1 MSALSVEPPFP
12 AFADAGGQP
21 LEDGYIWI
29 GTVNL
34 NPITNPIVAYWDSA
48 LTITAV
54 QPIRT
59 SGGYPVYQGTP
70 ANIYVNSDYSI
81 QVQNKNGSVVYSAP
95 AATERYGN
103 IINLV
108 DINFIQAGVGAV
120 TRTALAKMR
129 EPVTVQDFGASSSAT
144 AAVNT
149 AAINAALASGAKMVE
164 IVNDGGIMLVNDTI
178 SVPSGVA
185 FVGRNK
191 PVIKLANNSFPVG
204 GDVVQLTSATDSV
217 VDGITID
224 ANIQNNGGN
233 VYAIHGTLCVEC
245 SVQNCNVINSK
256 FGIFFLGGNT
266 LKFTGNVVDA
276 CTAYGICVK
285 LNDVTANCYNIVVT
299 GNECKNCWDGTTGGL
314 TEGQGIIIYGATGA
328 TLANYKNIR
337 KVIVNDNICHNN
349 GRQGITLTAVNDFVV
364 DGNNCYDNLQNTD
377 LASGILISEA
387 CYNGTVTGNTCT
399 NNFDAGI
406 LLDIADQTAGANY
419 FLYGRVAV
427 TGNSIYETVRAGIKV
442 NSCPFSTISGNV
454 IDGRRTGDNTRWGIF
469 VFHGGFY
476 NIVGNNISDCSYNAI
491 RLPGLSGVAAPD
503 QTNAIIADNIITN
516 NTAPAGDVIYGAIY
530 VSYYDIVKIQNNIF
544 LNNTQDLSITSTATN
559 VTLLDNRF
567 TSNIYTDTSASIKRW
582 EDEFRST
589 AAGSAWFSAAEFGG
603 SGMSQIT
610 LAAGFT
616 IPHFGLEYLPIDTNG
631 NNFTSSLTTAIYAG
645 YFGQKIVVLKIGAGT
660 LTIKQGANTDNIG
673 NADVVLA
680 TGEMVEY
687 TYTGTLWLQTTAKIA
702 TSL

>member
-1 MSALSVEPPFP
+1 MSLTKVSFSMIQGAP
-12 AFADAGGQP
+12 
-21 LEDGYIWI
+21 
-29 GTVNL
+29 VN
-34 NPITNPIVAYWDSA
+34 AQDYGARS
-48 LTITAV
+48 TA
-54 QPIRT
+54 
-59 SGGYPVYQGTP
+59 
-70 ANIYVNSDYSI
+70 
-81 QVQNKNGSVVYSAP
+81 
-95 AATERYGN
+95 
-103 IINLV
+103 
-108 DINFIQAGVGAV
+108 
-120 TRTALAKMR
+120 
-129 EPVTVQDFGASSSAT
+129 SAT
-144 AAVNT
+144 VNT
-149 AAINAALASGAKMVE
+149 AAINAALASGASMVALP
-164 IVNDGGIMLVNDTI
+164 NDGGIYSTNGAI
-178 SVPSGVA
+178 IVPSGVS
-185 FVGRNK
+185 FVGVGN
-191 PVIKLANNSFPVG
+191 PTIKLANNAFPTG

-233 VYAIHGTLCVEC
+233 VYGVHGTLCVES
-245 SVQNCNVINSK
+245 SVRNCNVINAK

-266 LKFTGNVVDA
+266 LKITGNVVDA

-285 LNDVTANCYNIVVT
+285 LNDVTADCYNIVVT

-328 TLANYKNIR
+328 TLASYKNIR

-406 LLDIADQTAGANY
+406 LLDIADQPNPPNY
-419 FLYGRVAV
+419 FLFGRVTV

-442 NSCPFSTISGNV
+442 NSCPFSTISGNI
-454 IDGRRTGDNTRWGIF
+454 IDGRRDGDNTRWGIF

-491 RLPGLSGVAAPD
+491 RLPGLSAVAAPD
-503 QTNAIIADNIITN
+503 QTNVIIADNIITN

-530 VSYYDIVKIQNNIF
+530 VDNYDIVKIQNNIF
-544 LNNTQDLSITSTATN
+544 LNNTQDLSIRNTATN
-559 VTLLDNRF
+559 ITLLDNRF

-582 EDEFRST
+582 EDEFRTT
-589 AAGSAWFSAAEFGG
+589 AAASAWFSAAEFAG

-616 IPHFGLEYLPIDTNG
+616 IPHFGLQYLPIDTNG
-631 NNFTSSLTTAIYAG
+631 NNLTSSLTTAIYAG

-660 LTIKQGANTDNIG
+660 LTIKQAANTDNIG

-687 TYTGTLWLQTTAKIA
+687 TYTGSLWLQTTAKVA

>member
-1 MSALSVEPPFP
+1 MI
-12 AFADAGGQP
+12 AG
-21 LEDGYIWI
+21 
-29 GTVNL
+29 
-34 NPITNPIVAYWDSA
+34 A
-48 LTITAV
+48 
-54 QPIRT
+54 
-59 SGGYPVYQGTP
+59 P
-70 ANIYVNSDYSI
+70 ANVI
-81 QVQNKNGSVVYSAP
+81 
-95 AATERYGN
+95 
-103 IINLV
+103 
-108 DINFIQAGVGAV
+108 
-120 TRTALAKMR
+120 
-129 EPVTVQDFGASSSAT
+129 DFGASSSAT
-144 AAVNT
+144 AAENVT
-149 AAINAALASGAKMVE
+149 AFNAALASGAKT
-164 IVNDGGIMLVNDTI
+164 IVVPNDGGIYAVNATI
-178 SVPSGVA
+178 NVPSNVTLLGV
-185 FVGRNK
+185 GLPEIR
-191 PVIKLANNSFPVG
+191 LANGSFGAG
-204 GDVVQLTSATDSV
+204 GNMFTLTSATETRIE
-217 VDGITID
+217 GISID
-224 ANIQNNGGN
+224 ANVQNNTGN
-233 VYAIHGTLCVEC
+233 VYGIYGSLCTKINIV
-245 SVQNCNVINSK
+245 NCLVANAK
-256 FGIFFLGGNT
+256 FGVYFLGGNT
-266 LKFTGNVVDA
+266 LKITGNTVDT

-285 LNDVTANCYNIVVT
+285 LNDVTADCYNIVVT
-299 GNECKNCWDGTTGGL
+299 DNECKNCWDGTTGGL

-328 TLANYKNIR
+328 TLASYKNIT

-406 LLDIADQTAGANY
+406 LLDIADQPNPPNY
-419 FLYGRVAV
+419 FSYGRVAV

-491 RLPGLSGVAAPD
+491 RLPGLPGVAAPD

-616 IPHFGLEYLPIDTNG
+616 IPHFGLQYLPIDTNG
-631 NNFTSSLTTAIYAG
+631 NSYTSSLTTAIYAG
-645 YFGQKIVVLKIGAGT
+645 YFGQKIAVLKIGAGT

-687 TYTGTLWLQTTAKIA
+687 TYTGSLWLQTTAKIA

>member
-1 MSALSVEPPFP
+1 MSALSIQPTFP
-12 AFADAGGQP
+12 IFTETDGLP
-21 LEDGYIWI
+21 LENGYIWI
-29 GTVNL
+29 GETNL
-34 NPITNPIVAYWDSA
+34 DPQGNPINVYWDAA
-48 LTITAV
+48 LTIQAA

-59 SGGYPVYQGTP
+59 LNGYPSRSGTP
-70 ANIYVNSDYSI
+70 ARLYVNSDYSI
-81 QVQNKNGSVVYSAP
+81 RVQNRNGSLVYSAP

-108 DINFIQAGVGAV
+108 DINFIQAGTGAV

-191 PVIKLANNSFPVG
+191 PIIKLANNSFPTG

-233 VYAIHGTLCVEC
+233 VYGVHGTLCVEC
-245 SVQNCNVINSK
+245 SVRNCTVINAK

-285 LNDVTANCYNIVVT
+285 LNDVLADCYNIVVT

-328 TLANYKNIR
+328 TLGDYKNIT

-406 LLDIADQTAGANY
+406 LLDIADQPNPPNY
-419 FLYGRVAV
+419 FLFGRVTV

-442 NSCPFSTISGNV
+442 NSCPFSTISGNI
-454 IDGRRTGDNTRWGIF
+454 IDGRRDGDNTRWGIF

-476 NIVGNNISDCSYNAI
+476 NIVGNNISDCSFNAI
-491 RLPGLSGVAAPD
+491 RLPGISGAVAPD

-530 VSYYDIVKIQNNIF
+530 VDNYDIVKIQNNIF
-544 LNNTQDLSITSTATN
+544 LNNTQDLSIRNTATN
-559 VTLLDNRF
+559 ITLLDNRF

-582 EDEFRST
+582 EDEFRTT
-589 AAGSAWFSAAEFGG
+589 AAASAWFSAAEFAG

-616 IPHFGLEYLPIDTNG
+616 IPHFGLQYLPIDTNG
-631 NNFTSSLTTAIYAG
+631 NNLTSSLTTAIYAG

-687 TYTGTLWLQTTAKIA
+687 TYTGALWLQTTAKIA

>member
-1 MSALSVEPPFP
+1 MSLTKVSFSMIQGAP
-12 AFADAGGQP
+12 
-21 LEDGYIWI
+21 
-29 GTVNL
+29 VN
-34 NPITNPIVAYWDSA
+34 AQDYGARS
-48 LTITAV
+48 TA
-54 QPIRT
+54 
-59 SGGYPVYQGTP
+59 
-70 ANIYVNSDYSI
+70 
-81 QVQNKNGSVVYSAP
+81 
-95 AATERYGN
+95 
-103 IINLV
+103 
-108 DINFIQAGVGAV
+108 
-120 TRTALAKMR
+120 
-129 EPVTVQDFGASSSAT
+129 SAT
-144 AAVNT
+144 VNT
-149 AAINAALASGAKMVE
+149 AAINAALASGASMV
-164 IVNDGGIMLVNDTI
+164 VLPNDGGIYLVNDTI
-178 SVPSGVA
+178 TVPSGVTLLGQGLPT
-185 FVGRNK
+185 V
-191 PVIKLANNSFPVG
+191 KLANTSFGAG
-204 GDVVQLTSATDSV
+204 GAVIALTSATGSA
-217 VDGITID
+217 VDGIKVD
-224 ANIQNNGGN
+224 ANRQNNTGTIYGINGN
-233 VYAIHGTLCVEC
+233 LCVKC
-245 SVQNCNVINSK
+245 SIRNCEVVNAT
-256 FGIFFLGGNT
+256 FGIFFVGGNT

-285 LNDVTANCYNIVVT
+285 LNDATADCYNIVVT
-299 GNECKNCWDGTTGGL
+299 GNECKNCWDGTTGSL

-337 KVIVNDNICHNN
+337 KVLVNDNICHSN

-377 LASGILISEA
+377 IASGILISEA

-419 FLYGRVAV
+419 FLYGRVTV
-427 TGNSIYETVRAGIKV
+427 TGNSIYESARAGIKV

-476 NIVGNNISDCSYNAI
+476 NIVGNNISDCSFNAI
-491 RLPGLSGVAAPD
+491 RLPGISGVVAPD

-530 VSYYDIVKIQNNIF
+530 VDNYDIVKIQNNIF
-544 LNNTQDLSITSTATN
+544 LNNTQDLSVRNTATN

-589 AAGSAWFSAAEFGG
+589 AAGSSWFSSAEFAA

-616 IPHFGLEYLPIDTNG
+616 IPHFGLQYLPIDTNG
-631 NNFTSSLTTAIYAG
+631 NNLTSSLTTAIYAG

-660 LTIKQGANTDNIG
+660 LTIKQAANTDNIG